1 MEVLKPDIYPPAELE
16 SLYERYPWLYAFCRD
31 HLFRDDT
38 EKISSGLW
46 PAGIPYKGASLLEVG
61 CGPGFYARR
70 LAEHSRRL
78 SVTGIDRSARQI
90 LRARSL
96 AALRGLDNCGF
107 ETGDALALA
116 RPTGSVDGVVL
127 SRLFIILLERE
138 AALAEV
144 HRVLKPGG
152 RCFVAEPRSA
162 LRAAVPLRAMRL
174 LAGLSDGRGGGHP
187 VYREPGAVSV
197 LSPDEFRGLIGSQPW
212 GGVRH
217 WRDTWYQYAVCEKAR
232 A

>member
-1 MEVLKPDIYPPAELE
+1 MEVLKPGTLPPGELE

-38 EKISSGLW
+38 EKISSNLW
-46 PAGIPYKGASLLEVG
+46 PAGVPHEGASLLEIG

-70 LAEHSRRL
+70 LAEHSPRL
-78 SVTGIDRSARQI
+78 DVIGIDRSARQVR
-90 LRARSL
+90 RARTL
-96 AALRGLDNCGF
+96 AASHGLANCGF
-107 ETGDALALA
+107 ERGDALALA
-116 RPTGSVDGVVL
+116 HPTGSVDGVVV

-138 AALAEV
+138 AALAEI

-162 LRAAVPLRAMRL
+162 LRAAVPLRALRL
-174 LAGLSDGRGGGHP
+174 LAGLSDLHSGRSTG
-187 VYREPGAVSV
+187 YREPGAVSV
-197 LSPDEFRGLIGSQPW
+197 LSPQEFHALVRSQPW
-212 GGVRH
+212 GGVRR
-217 WRDTWYQYAVCEKAR
+217 WKDTWYQYAVCEKAR